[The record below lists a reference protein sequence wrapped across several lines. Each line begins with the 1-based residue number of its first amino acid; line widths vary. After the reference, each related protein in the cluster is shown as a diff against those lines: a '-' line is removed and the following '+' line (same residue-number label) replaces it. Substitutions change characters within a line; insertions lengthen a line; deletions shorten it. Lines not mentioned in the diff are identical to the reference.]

1 MSKNIKNKNTKKY
14 IPLLDD
20 LLEEDDEENKTS
32 TKPTSFVK
40 FRQTN
45 DFHAVNENGLDFAYM
60 NKDNYLHSNDD
71 TLFIAGTQTSRDWFD
86 NLKNIPFGDITKSK
100 RYKDADDHL
109 KNNPNINRLV
119 GHSSGGNVALA
130 LQKNNPDKNYKV
142 VTYGSPLVS
151 LDPFKENKNNV
162 ESFKHNGD
170 PIASLDMYANRVP
183 IQSNNPFTL
192 HSYKGYDNPPPDVGF
207 TLTQPKSSYVYD
219 SSNHDIKPYMPPP
232 SVGFSLTQGQ
242 NTPTPTTTQQRNEL

>member
-1 MSKNIKNKNTKKY
+1 MSKNMKKKNTKKY
-14 IPLLDD
+14 IQLLDD
-20 LLEEDDEENKTS
+20 LIEDDEEDSKIYTNNKPVS
-32 TKPTSFVK
+32 YVK
-40 FRQTN
+40 FKQTN
-45 DFHAVNENGLDFAYM
+45 DFHEVNENGLGFAYM

-71 TLFIAGTQTSRDWFD
+71 TLFIAGTQTSQDWFD
-86 NLKNIPFGDITKSK
+86 NLKNIPFGDITKNK

-119 GHSSGGNVALA
+119 GHSAGGNIALA
-130 LQKNNPDKNYKV
+130 LQKNNPDKNFKV
-142 VTYGSPLVS
+142 VTYGSPIVS
-151 LDPFKENKNNV
+151 LDPFKENKNDI

-170 PIASLDMYANRVP
+170 PIASLDMYANKVP

-192 HSYKGYDNPPPDVGF
+192 HSYKGYNNPPPDVGF

-232 SVGFSLTQGQ
+232 SVGFTLSQGQ
-242 NTPTPTTTQQRNEL
+242 NPITTQQRNEL